1 MGIKAEEDL
10 LFEKL
15 RISLPEAVCDGVV
28 DEKNFFSA
36 RYRIVYILKEVNGGG
51 KLGFT

>member
-1 MGIKAEEDL
+1 MGIKVEEDL

-28 DEKNFFSA
+28 DEKTSFLHA
-36 RYRIVYILKEVNGGG
+36 IELYIY
-51 KLGFT
+51 